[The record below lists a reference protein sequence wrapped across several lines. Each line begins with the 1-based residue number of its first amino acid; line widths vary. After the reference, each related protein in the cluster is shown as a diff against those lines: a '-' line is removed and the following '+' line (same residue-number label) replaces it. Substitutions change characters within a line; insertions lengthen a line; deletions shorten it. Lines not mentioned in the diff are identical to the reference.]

1 MRIVEQIRFSLRS
14 HFLRRRAE
22 SEMEQEMRL
31 HLDLEVDNN
40 VRLGMSPDAA
50 RRAALVAFGGVENA
64 KEGVRDER
72 PLRWLE
78 HAAGDARFAVR
89 GFVRRPGYAAAI
101 VLLIALGVGANAAI
115 FSVINH
121 VILRP
126 IPFRD
131 GNRMVEFVATGS
143 RGMVL
148 IEPLRSDID
157 QWRARAHAVERV
169 TLVRQSQFEFGDSTR
184 GAVENLSGAMITPGT
199 SAFAGMHPL
208 FGRDIASAD
217 TLSDAPPVALLGY
230 GLWQR
235 HFGGAQSVIGRAIWL
250 NGQLHT
256 VIGVMPRGFGVP
268 FVDGDQIFTALRS
281 AGPNQVVDAIGK
293 LRDGASIEEANRELA
308 AIVNQSRAPSESPGS
323 AADRDI
329 PKLVRGIDLVS
340 GDLKRTLMLM
350 FGAVWVV
357 LLIACA
363 NVANLA
369 MVHAWSRQREFAIRS
384 AIGAGRDRLVRQVVT
399 ECMLLSMVGGGCG
412 LAVAMASTRLMARS
426 VPRLT
431 DVQDVR
437 VDGTVVAWALSI
449 ALCTGLLFSSAPALW
464 VAGQRAGVALKAGAR
479 AAGTSRAARR
489 FRAALIVF
497 EIALSVVLLAGA
509 GLLVRTLIAMQRADV
524 GMDPS
529 GLIGVS
535 IRLTD
540 PKLSNSIDR
549 RAALQAALDEI
560 RTLPRVEG
568 AALAMTLPPDF
579 GLGLGGV
586 QIEGRPS
593 AAGDSLGYAAVNAS
607 TANLFP
613 LSRIRLLRGRA
624 FSDDQSVG
632 DLLDGDEVV
641 VNESFARRFWPRG
654 DAIGKRIK
662 TARTWATIVGI
673 ARDVRVPGARRANLP
688 QIYERTAGA
697 PPFGTIVV
705 RSTLPMATLVPRIT
719 QAVHAANPFIKIGDA
734 KSAEATI
741 ANARGLQRIVLV
753 LLGTFAGLALVI
765 AAFGLH
771 AVIAYAVSQRT
782 REIGVRVALGAQA
795 ADISRLVFGQGLALT
810 ASGLTIGVAAALAA
824 TRSLRGMLYG
834 VQPSDPATITAVA
847 IVLGIVALAASFT
860 PARRAA
866 RIDPIDALRSE

>member
-1 MRIVEQIRFSLRS
+1 MPMLEQIRFWLRGL
-14 HFLRRRAE
+14 FLRRRAE
-22 SEMEQEMRL
+22 SELEKEMRL
-31 HLDLEVDNN
+31 HLDLEIENN

-50 RRAALVAFGGVENA
+50 RRAALVAFGGVESA

-78 HAAGDARFAVR
+78 HAAGDVRFALR
-89 GFVRRPGYAAAI
+89 GFRKNPGFALAVI
-101 VLLIALGVGANAAI
+101 VLIALGVGANAAI

-121 VILRP
+121 VMLRP
-126 IPFRD
+126 IPFHD

-157 QWRARAHAVERV
+157 QWRARAHAVDRV

-184 GAVENLSGAMITPGT
+184 GALENLSGAMITPGM
-199 SAFAGMHPL
+199 SAFTGMHPL

-217 TLSDAPPVALLGY
+217 TLSDAPLVALLGY
-230 GLWQR
+230 GFWQR
-235 HFGGAQSVIGRAIWL
+235 HFGGARAVIGRAIWL

-256 VIGVMPRGFGVP
+256 VIGVVPRGFGVP
-268 FVDGDQIFTALRS
+268 FIDGDQIFTALRS
-281 AGPNQVVDAIGK
+281 TGPNQVVDAIGK
-293 LRDGASIEEANRELA
+293 LRNGVSIEEANRELA
-308 AIVNQSRAPSESPGS
+308 AIVNQARAPSDRLHST
-323 AADRDI
+323 ADRDI
-329 PKLVRGIDLVS
+329 PKLVRGIDLVN
-340 GDLKRTLMLM
+340 GDLKRTLLLM

-369 MVHAWSRQREFAIRS
+369 MVHAWSRQREFAIRT
-384 AIGAGRDRLVRQVVT
+384 AIGAGRGRLVRQVVT
-399 ECMLLSMVGGGCG
+399 ECMLLSMIGGGCG
-412 LAVAMASTRLMARS
+412 LAIAMASTRLMVRS

-431 DVQDVR
+431 DVQDIH
-437 VDGTVVAWALSI
+437 VDGIVIGWALSI
-449 ALCTGLLFSSAPALW
+449 ALCTGLLFSSAPAVW
-464 VAGQRAGVALKAGAR
+464 VAGQRAVVALKAGAR
-479 AAGTSRAARR
+479 AAGTSRTARR
-489 FRAALIVF
+489 FRAALIVV

-540 PKLSNSIDR
+540 PKLTNPMDR
-549 RAALQAALDEI
+549 RAALRAALDEI
-560 RTLPRVEG
+560 RKLPQVEG

-586 QIEGRPS
+586 QIEGRTS
-593 AAGDSLGYAAVNAS
+593 AAGDSLGFAAVNAS
-607 TANLFP
+607 TGNLFS

-624 FSDDQSVG
+624 FTDDRSAG
-632 DLLDGDEVV
+632 DLLAGNEVV
-641 VNESFARRFWPRG
+641 VNESFAQRFWPG
-654 DAIGKRIK
+654 SNAIGKRIK

-719 QAVHAANPFIKIGDA
+719 QAVHTANPFIKIGDA
-734 KSAEATI
+734 KSADATI
-741 ANARGLQRIVLV
+741 ANARELQRIVLV

-765 AAFGLH
+765 TAFGLH
-771 AVIAYAVSQRT
+771 AVIAYAVGQRT

-810 ASGLTIGVAAALAA
+810 SSGLMIGVAAALAA

-834 VQPSDPATITAVA
+834 VQPTDAATITAVA
-847 IVLGIVALAASFT
+847 IVLGIVALAASYT
-860 PARRAA
+860 PARRAG
-866 RIDPIDALRSE
+866 RIDPIDALKSE